1 MGKRQRVLIDIE
13 KQAGS
18 LIQEIPAKGVRIE
31 TVMAG
36 KTVMNTPLLERNTP
50 IYQMLDHSFD
60 ISFCTDSVIGDFLFY
75 PIPEFAIFAVDS
87 EGGCMGTIGG
97 CGGLEDDRYAVGY
110 VSGAKGYKVAG
121 SIKDFLEMAIYY
133 PCWREVARCIRQ
145 NLPYSITNLLEAYEE
160 SHPQTEQDRKQLSKQ
175 LSLSHNPRSMDLL
188 AVCLKKQDDFLV
200 YASRQEPEDLNL
212 FRS

>member
-1 MGKRQRVLIDIE
+1 MTQ
-13 KQAGS
+13 Q
-18 LIQEIPAKGVRIE
+18 
-31 TVMAG
+31 
-36 KTVMNTPLLERNTP
+36 
-50 IYQMLDHSFD
+50 
-60 ISFCTDSVIGDFLFY
+60 
-75 PIPEFAIFAVDS
+75 
-87 EGGCMGTIGG
+87 GTIKKILPGGMAEIEVTRRSACGHDCAKCGG

-145 NLPYSITNLLEAYEE
+145 NLPYSIANLLEAYEE

-200 YASRQEPEDLNL
+200 YASRQEAEDTNL